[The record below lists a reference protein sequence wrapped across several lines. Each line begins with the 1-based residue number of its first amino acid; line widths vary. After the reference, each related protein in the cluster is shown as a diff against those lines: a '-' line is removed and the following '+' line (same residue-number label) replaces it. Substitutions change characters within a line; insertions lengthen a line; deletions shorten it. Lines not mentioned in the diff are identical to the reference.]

1 MPLGAATR
9 SLSGKV
15 SLVLTSK
22 NESTKAPRCAHRRQ
36 RDSGQAVLLMLPVM
50 AVAALL
56 ALGVAEVGHVVVLRA
71 RAQTAAD
78 AAALA
83 AVTGGRPAAGRL
95 ARANDASLV
104 GFLRDGTDVVVT
116 VDLDGVR
123 ARARATNAP

>member
-1 MPLGAATR
+1 M
-9 SLSGKV
+9 
-15 SLVLTSK
+15 LTSN
-22 NESTKAPRCAHRRQ
+22 NESTKAPRRAHRRQ

-83 AVTGGRPAAGRL
+83 AVTGGRPAADRL